1 MVAYSF
7 KQRFV
12 EPIQLGLQP
21 GPWLPGTAQCFLIG
35 RAACIKISKIT
46 IDLQAERIHVDFQ
59 SFLRGGK
66 LDGFARWDG
75 FADWAEMAAFWRA
88 EHGDVERF
96 VGILIEW
103 EPVR

>member
-1 MVAYSF
+1 M
-7 KQRFV
+7 R
-12 EPIQLGLQP
+12 
-21 GPWLPGTAQCFLIG
+21 TAQCFLIG